1 MGLSYKPLA
10 LRGYTLRSLPLASE
24 RRNDCYENDFGEN
37 PH

>member
-24 RRNDCYENDFGEN
+24 KSNDYKNDFGEN
-37 PH
+37 PD